1 MKALL
6 RIDTP
11 CPTLRLFMPVP
22 PLLPALLLHV
32 LNMSR
37 QFAHLLPIRLLLNAD
52 EEVPVTPAYPVLRLQ
67 AR

>member
-1 MKALL
+1 MKGLL
-6 RIDTP
+6 RIGTP

-37 QFAHLLPIRLLLNAD
+37 QFAHLLPIQLLPNAD
-52 EEVPVTPAYPVLRLQ
+52 AVAPVTPAYPVLRLQ